1 MDVAMN
7 DTHVEPNQR
16 KRAAVACEYCRKR
29 KRRCDGKRP
38 ICSLCLQANRADC
51 CYSGL
56 ESFLHQADTL
66 AGEYNERNSPGLLS
80 DRIERH
86 DEVIGEHTAAID
98 IMRSQIAQL
107 IGDAA
112 VSSQGEIFNTPLPQH
127 DNLTPQNQSGFLL
140 REFTLSDAHDT
151 LPMNIYA
158 GHLSTTENLL
168 QTEKAKV
175 LLGNYPVDLFLR
187 TERKRGQSEDFR
199 LDARLSTRPP
209 FGISENPMIE
219 ELVHEY
225 FKDLNPTTPIIDA
238 DSFWELFA
246 SLKNRP
252 GDPGVKEA
260 LIFVMCALVQVNR
273 TLPNEIKSGEL
284 PGKTG
289 FFFGLE
295 ILMREWATSFHTDL
309 HLCQALFLAASCDML
324 AEYQLPRS
332 GIELMVEKLFYPN
345 AASYST
351 DAYLIWIANLSA
363 RRLMNRVHFTTYKFN
378 GNSLD
383 SNYTVD
389 QIFDKFIESS
399 GSANALFTTSAELYS
414 QLKQWWDL
422 LPPSIKPRIDDVN
435 PTTQEGV
442 LLLRFWA
449 YSTMVDSLIEPAV
462 KCIYHC
468 RKFLEVADSV
478 TKVPSIFTM
487 INMHS

>member
-1 MDVAMN
+1 ML
-7 DTHVEPNQR
+7 
-16 KRAAVACEYCRKR
+16 
-29 KRRCDGKRP
+29 
-38 ICSLCLQANRADC
+38 I
-51 CYSGL
+51 
-56 ESFLHQADTL
+56 
-66 AGEYNERNSPGLLS
+66 LLS
-80 DRIERH
+80 
-86 DEVIGEHTAAID
+86 
-98 IMRSQIAQL
+98 
-107 IGDAA
+107 
-112 VSSQGEIFNTPLPQH
+112 
-127 DNLTPQNQSGFLL
+127 
-140 REFTLSDAHDT
+140 
-151 LPMNIYA
+151 
-158 GHLSTTENLL
+158 
-168 QTEKAKV
+168 
-175 LLGNYPVDLFLR
+175 
-187 TERKRGQSEDFR
+187 
-199 LDARLSTRPP
+199 
-209 FGISENPMIE
+209 
-219 ELVHEY
+219 
-225 FKDLNPTTPIIDA
+225 
-238 DSFWELFA
+238 
-246 SLKNRP
+246 
-252 GDPGVKEA
+252 
-260 LIFVMCALVQVNR
+260 
-273 TLPNEIKSGEL
+273 
-284 PGKTG
+284 
-289 FFFGLE
+289 
-295 ILMREWATSFHTDL
+295 
-309 HLCQALFLAASCDML
+309 DML

-383 SNYTVD
+383 SNYTVE

-449 YSTMVDSLIEPAV
+449 CGDIIYRPYLYKLCSVHVDSTMVDSLIEPAV